1 MSYLSVRGW
10 IIAGGLAALLFAGS
24 SGFAAEPAAGTAPAA
39 PPRVLNWDTGA
50 DRSYV
55 IPALEIPVFLVALNL
70 YDRHVYGREIYGSTV
85 GTTSEHASVDSWK
98 YDEDPFNVN
107 QFSHP
112 YLGATMHGIARS
124 SGLSFWES
132 LLYSNIGSY
141 AWEVAG
147 ERGPPSINDM
157 ITTSQAGSL
166 LGESLFRMASLVLEN
181 DGRPPGFWRELG
193 AAALLPPLGFNRLVY
208 GDRFKTIFPS
218 HNPPVFWKLR
228 LGASADA
235 KVSDNSATRTIKR
248 QEAILDFSLSYGLPG
263 QPGYTYDRPFDYFH
277 FEFAAQTSAHQRNWV
292 ENIMCRGL
300 LWGKDYEVSDNAA
313 GVVGVYGSYDYIS
326 PQIFRVSSTAV
337 ALGTTA
343 QLLLSRQVT
352 LQGTV
357 LTGVGF
363 GGAGTEHFKGE
374 RDYHYGITPQALI
387 ALRLIL
393 GERAMLDLTAR
404 EYYISGT
411 GSDDRRGSET
421 IFRGN
426 AGMIVRVYGRN
437 ALGIGY
443 VTSHRDAHYKTF
455 PNKHQ
460 TVGTFS
466 LTYTYLSD
474 TRFGVVGSHP

>member
-1 MSYLSVRGW
+1 
-10 IIAGGLAALLFAGS
+10 
-24 SGFAAEPAAGTAPAA
+24 
-39 PPRVLNWDTGA
+39 
-50 DRSYV
+50 
-55 IPALEIPVFLVALNL
+55 
-70 YDRHVYGREIYGSTV
+70 
-85 GTTSEHASVDSWK
+85 
-98 YDEDPFNVN
+98 
-107 QFSHP
+107 
-112 YLGATMHGIARS
+112 
-124 SGLSFWES
+124 
-132 LLYSNIGSY
+132 
-141 AWEVAG
+141 
-147 ERGPPSINDM
+147 
-157 ITTSQAGSL
+157 
-166 LGESLFRMASLVLEN
+166 
-181 DGRPPGFWRELG
+181 
-193 AAALLPPLGFNRLVY
+193 
-208 GDRFKTIFPS
+208 
-218 HNPPVFWKLR
+218 
-228 LGASADA
+228 
-235 KVSDNSATRTIKR
+235 
-248 QEAILDFSLSYGLPG
+248 
-263 QPGYTYDRPFDYFH
+263 
-277 FEFAAQTSAHQRNWV
+277 
-292 ENIMCRGL
+292 
-300 LWGKDYEVSDNAA
+300 
-313 GVVGVYGSYDYIS
+313 
-326 PQIFRVSSTAV
+326 
-337 ALGTTA
+337 
-343 QLLLSRQVT
+343 LLSRQVT